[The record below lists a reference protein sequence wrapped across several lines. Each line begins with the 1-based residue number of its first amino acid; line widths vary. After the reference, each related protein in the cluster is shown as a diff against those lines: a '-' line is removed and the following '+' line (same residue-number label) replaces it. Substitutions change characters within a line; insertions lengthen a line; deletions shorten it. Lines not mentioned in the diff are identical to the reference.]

1 MKISGPVIVACLAG
15 LLSGLDT
22 SVNIAFPAITAAFE
36 IDVSQI
42 QWVVVS
48 FVLTYSVLLL
58 PAGRLGDR
66 VGHGRIMVIG
76 IVIQGLAFIGCSVAP
91 SFALFLLARV
101 CQGASMALILG
112 TAPAL
117 VTLSVPEKHQ
127 PRALGVFAMTTAVGL
142 AAGAPVGGL
151 LLQLWDWQSVYAFR
165 IPYMGVLMVAALISG
180 LHKKTKMKSKQPL
193 DLFGAVT
200 FALGLGLTLFVAS
213 RGLAWGWMT
222 PITIVLAMVALAAL
236 VIFYRV
242 EKQARLP
249 LVDMSLFRKPGFG
262 RANLL
267 NALANASMFSIWFL
281 GPYLLV
287 DIRGHGPITGGLILG
302 IAPTSTAISAWL
314 TGRMIER
321 LGLLSLT
328 RLGLACQGVGL
339 VLFSQIDSKSTM
351 LFLVFALCLVGV
363 GLGSF
368 QVPNMSFVMAS
379 VPRSQQGV
387 AGGMTQMV
395 RTAGLVGGLAV
406 WNTAFVGLRD
416 RRSGLLGVEEVMAP
430 EVFVPTFREV
440 VGMSGGLAIVAL
452 ILTIGVRFDDQITS
466 ELLDEK

>member
-1 MKISGPVIVACLAG
+1 
-15 LLSGLDT
+15 
-22 SVNIAFPAITAAFE
+22 
-36 IDVSQI
+36 
-42 QWVVVS
+42 
-48 FVLTYSVLLL
+48 
-58 PAGRLGDR
+58 
-66 VGHGRIMVIG
+66 
-76 IVIQGLAFIGCSVAP
+76 
-91 SFALFLLARV
+91 
-101 CQGASMALILG
+101 MALILG

-117 VTLSVPEKHQ
+117 VTLSVSERHE
-127 PRALGVFAMTTAVGL
+127 PRALGIFAMTTAAGL

-151 LLQLWDWQSVYAFR
+151 LLQAWDWQSVYAFR
-165 IPYMGVLMVAALISG
+165 VPYMGVLLVAALLSG
-180 LHKKTKMKSKQPL
+180 LHRPGVMKSKQPL

-200 FALGLGLTLFVAS
+200 LALGLGLTLFVAS
-213 RGLAWGWMT
+213 RGLMWGWT
-222 PITIVLAMVALAAL
+222 SPITIALAL
-236 VIFYRV
+236 VAMASLVVFHGV
-242 EKQARLP
+242 EKRASLP
-249 LVDMSLFRKPGFG
+249 LVDMSLFRKQGFG

-287 DIRGHGPITGGLILG
+287 DIRGHGPIAGGLILG

-321 LGLLSLT
+321 LGLLTLT
-328 RLGLACQGVGL
+328 RFGLACQGVGL
-339 VLFSQIDSKSTM
+339 VLFSQIDSNSTM
-351 LFLVFALCLVGV
+351 FSLVVALCLVGI

-379 VPRSQQGV
+379 LSRSQQGV

-416 RRSGLLGVEEVMAP
+416 RRSRSLGVEEVMAP
-430 EVFVPTFREV
+430 EVFVPTFGQV

-452 ILTIGVRFDDQITS
+452 ILTIGVRFDDQLTS

>member
-1 MKISGPVIVACLAG
+1 
-15 LLSGLDT
+15 
-22 SVNIAFPAITAAFE
+22 
-36 IDVSQI
+36 
-42 QWVVVS
+42 
-48 FVLTYSVLLL
+48 
-58 PAGRLGDR
+58 
-66 VGHGRIMVIG
+66 
-76 IVIQGLAFIGCSVAP
+76 
-91 SFALFLLARV
+91 
-101 CQGASMALILG
+101 
-112 TAPAL
+112 
-117 VTLSVPEKHQ
+117 
-127 PRALGVFAMTTAVGL
+127 MTTAVGL

-180 LHKKTKMKSKQPL
+180 LHKKTTMKSKQPL

>member
-1 MKISGPVIVACLAG
+1 
-15 LLSGLDT
+15 
-22 SVNIAFPAITAAFE
+22 
-36 IDVSQI
+36 
-42 QWVVVS
+42 
-48 FVLTYSVLLL
+48 
-58 PAGRLGDR
+58 
-66 VGHGRIMVIG
+66 
-76 IVIQGLAFIGCSVAP
+76 
-91 SFALFLLARV
+91 
-101 CQGASMALILG
+101 
-112 TAPAL
+112 
-117 VTLSVPEKHQ
+117 
-127 PRALGVFAMTTAVGL
+127 MTTAVGL

-151 LLQLWDWQSVYAFR
+151 LLQVWDWQSVYAFR
-165 IPYMGVLMVAALISG
+165 VPYMGVLMVAALLSG
-180 LHKKTKMKSKQPL
+180 LHKKPATKNKQPL
-193 DLFGAVT
+193 DLLGAAT

-213 RGLAWGWMT
+213 RGLAWGWMSPT
-222 PITIVLAMVALAAL
+222 TIVLGLVAMAAL
-236 VIFYRV
+236 VVFCRV

-302 IAPTSTAISAWL
+302 IAPTSTALAAWL

-321 LGLLSLT
+321 LGLLRLT

-339 VLFSQIDSKSTM
+339 VLFSQIDSNSTM
-351 LFLVFALCLVGV
+351 PSLVGVLCLVGI

-379 VPRSQQGV
+379 LPRSQQGV
-387 AGGMTQMV
+387 AGGMTQMM

-406 WNTAFVGLRD
+406 WNTAFVALRD
-416 RRSGLLGVEEVMAP
+416 RRSRSLGAEEVMAP
-430 EVFVPTFREV
+430 EVFVPTFSQV
-440 VGMSGGLAIVAL
+440 VGMSGGLAILAL
-452 ILTIGVRFDDQITS
+452 ILTIGVKFDDQLTS

>member
-1 MKISGPVIVACLAG
+1 
-15 LLSGLDT
+15 
-22 SVNIAFPAITAAFE
+22 
-36 IDVSQI
+36 
-42 QWVVVS
+42 
-48 FVLTYSVLLL
+48 
-58 PAGRLGDR
+58 
-66 VGHGRIMVIG
+66 
-76 IVIQGLAFIGCSVAP
+76 
-91 SFALFLLARV
+91 
-101 CQGASMALILG
+101 MALILG

-117 VTLSVPEKHQ
+117 VTLSVSERHQ
-127 PRALGVFAMTTAVGL
+127 PRALGIFAMTTASGL

-151 LLQLWDWQSVYAFR
+151 LLQAWDWQSVYAFR
-165 IPYMGVLMVAALISG
+165 VPYMGVLLVAALLSG
-180 LHKKTKMKSKQPL
+180 LHRPGAMKSKQPL

-200 FALGLGLTLFVAS
+200 LALGLGLTLFVAS
-213 RGLAWGWMT
+213 RGLMWGWT
-222 PITIVLAMVALAAL
+222 SPITIALAL
-236 VIFYRV
+236 VAMASLVVFHGV
-242 EKQARLP
+242 EKRTSLP
-249 LVDMSLFRKPGFG
+249 LVDMSLFRKQGFG

-287 DIRGHGPITGGLILG
+287 DIRGHGPIAGGLILG

-321 LGLLSLT
+321 LGLLTLT
-328 RLGLACQGVGL
+328 RFGLACQGAGL
-339 VLFSQIDSKSTM
+339 VLFSQIDSNSTM
-351 LFLVFALCLVGV
+351 FSLVVALCLVGI

-379 VPRSQQGV
+379 LSRSQQGV

-416 RRSGLLGVEEVMAP
+416 RRSRSLGVEEVMAP
-430 EVFVPTFREV
+430 EVFVPTFGQV

-452 ILTIGVRFDDQITS
+452 ILTIGVRFDDQLTS